1 MHKQLGLLLSMERF
15 YQSIDNFNTLKCFQ
29 AEETVDSLGDR
40 RTEVTKI
47 IDIFVHVI
55 SINKDHLLV
64 HKHSLLLIIKR

>member
-40 RTEVTKI
+40 RTEVTEI

-55 SINKDHLLV
+55 NINKDHLLV
-64 HKHSLLLIIKR
+64 HKHSLFINN